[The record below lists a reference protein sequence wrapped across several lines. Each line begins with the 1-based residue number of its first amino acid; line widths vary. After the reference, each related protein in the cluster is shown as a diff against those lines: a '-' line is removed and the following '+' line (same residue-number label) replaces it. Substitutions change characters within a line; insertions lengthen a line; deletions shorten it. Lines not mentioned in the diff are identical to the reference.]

1 MKRAYFALLMLL
13 AAMPAIKAYA
23 AEPNYH
29 DDPNALLQ
37 GMWSATVLVLQNK
50 DLDYNDKSDKV
61 DRILSPVF
69 DFPLMAKLTLGEKH
83 WPKLT
88 AAQREEFTRLFVDKL
103 KSSYRDKMFRYTNQ
117 TALFKPPVEARKG
130 VVFIPMEILS
140 ERDKTQMLCKFRKSD
155 NVWKVY
161 DVEIEG
167 VSVLLCYR
175 SQVDDIL
182 SRGTVEELLAR
193 LAEKQPAR

>member
-69 DFPLMAKLTLGEKH
+69 DFPMMAKLTLGEKH

-182 SRGTVEELLAR
+182 SKGTVEELLAR

>member
-1 MKRAYFALLMLL
+1 MKRSYFALLMLL
-13 AAMPAIKAYA
+13 AAIKAYA

>member
-1 MKRAYFALLMLL
+1 MKKAYFALLMLL
-13 AAMPAIKAYA
+13 AAMPVIKAYA

-37 GMWSATVLVLQNK
+37 GMWNATVLVLQNK

-88 AAQREEFTRLFVDKL
+88 EAQREEFTRLFVDKL
-103 KSSYRDKMFRYTNQ
+103 KSSYRDKMFKYTNQ

-140 ERDKTQMLCKFRKSD
+140 ERDKIQMLCKFRKSD

-182 SRGTVEELLAR
+182 SKGTVEELFAR

>member
-1 MKRAYFALLMLL
+1 MKRAYFALLILL
-13 AAMPAIKAYA
+13 AAFSAHA
-23 AEPNYH
+23 AEPNYP
-29 DDPNALLQ
+29 DDPNALLR
-37 GMWSATVLVLQNK
+37 GKWDAAVLVLGNK
-50 DLDYNDKSDKV
+50 DLDVNTKSDEIE
-61 DRILSPVF
+61 RILSPVF
-69 DFPLMAKLTLGEKH
+69 DFQLMAKLTLGEKN

-88 AAQREEFTRLFVDKL
+88 AEQREEFTRLFVDKI
-103 KSSYRDKMFRYTNQ
+103 KSTYRDKMLHYTNQ

-130 VVFIPMEILS
+130 VVFIPAEVLS
-140 ERDKTQMLCKFRKSD
+140 ERDKTQVLFKLRKSD

-193 LAEKQPAR
+193 LAEKQPAK